1 MAGRAY
7 AVATGAG
14 LVLQVTELADKLG
27 LEARE
32 QVKVGRRLWGAV
44 RNIDV
49 VLTHPDTKLRLGVE
63 CKFQGT
69 TGTAEEKIPAIL
81 NDIDAWPIRGIVVI
95 SGKGFSPNMR
105 YYLISS
111 GKAVDIE
118 DLEDWL
124 RLYFGLPLATYLQP
138 ELLRIAEA
146 RSAYRV
152 SPAED

>member
-1 MAGRAY
+1 MPGRAY
-7 AVATGAG
+7 AVTTGAA
-14 LVLQVTELADKLG
+14 LVGQVLALAEKLA
-27 LEARE
+27 LEAQE

-49 VLTHPDTKLRLGVE
+49 VLTQPESRLRLGVE
-63 CKFQGT
+63 CKFQGS

-105 YYLISS
+105 YYLLSS
-111 GKAVDIE
+111 GKAVEVE

-124 RLYFGLPLATYLQP
+124 RLYFGLPLETYSQP
-138 ELLRIAEA
+138 RLLVAE
-146 RSAYRV
+146 SAANY
-152 SPAED
+152 SAD